1 MKKQK
6 WFTPIYQRTF
16 DKEPLVFNDYLIN
29 EYGQVFT
36 RIRNKRLSPT
46 TDKSNYYILGLKL
59 GDEKIYCSVARLVGH
74 TFIPNPDRLSKPI
87 INHIDGN
94 IHNNHKSNLE
104 WVSHKENTQKYH
116 DLKKSGGKNEDVYD
130 KSYYTEVKNQLN
142 IFDELN
148 E

>member
-1 MKKQK
+1 MKKQE

-29 EYGQVFT
+29 EYGKVFSKKH
-36 RIRNKRLSPT
+36 NKRLTPL
-46 TDKSNYYILGLKL
+46 TDKSKYYFFMLKL
-59 GDEKIYCSVARLVGH
+59 NNETICCSIARMVGH
-74 TFIPNPDRLSKPI
+74 TFIPNPDRLLKPV

-142 IFDELN
+142 IFDELD